1 MRPPVR
7 LKPGMWIGFEE
18 QRHQVTGFV
27 DGMVRLRSEAGVA
40 QLILVGELLGH
51 ASFRPQVDNPA
62 EPDPGTAEP
71 DPSALLDGLSKARRT
86 ELRRMQAHLLEMTT
100 GFRSGEAASAVAGE
114 PRAAYN
120 PALTLQTRVEAKAA
134 ELGCSAAVMWKR
146 LHRWREQGLAG
157 LIDRRT
163 VRLSNPL
170 GGTRDV
176 NERPVLRRRRTPS
189 RPAGPDTSTAVS
201 ARRASPAARSRTP
214 AASRRAPPATAPT
227 AVGSSAAGS

>member
-40 QLILVGELLGH
+40 QLILAGELLGH

-100 GFRSGEAASAVAGE
+100 GFRSGEAASAMAGE
-114 PRAAYN
+114 PHALYRAKISCHGADL
-120 PALTLQTRVEAKAA
+120 PMEGSGHAA
-134 ELGCSAAVMWKR
+134 RRYS
-146 LHRWREQGLAG
+146 
-157 LIDRRT
+157 LIT
-163 VRLSNPL
+163 PPS
-170 GGTRDV
+170 T
-176 NERPVLRRRRTPS
+176 LRRRIG
-189 RPAGPDTSTAVS
+189 A
-201 ARRASPAARSRTP
+201 
-214 AASRRAPPATAPT
+214 
-227 AVGSSAAGS
+227 